1 MFGEG
6 EVAELEV
13 GLEEEVGDAYYAPF
27 AGGG

>member
-13 GLEEEVGDAYYAPF
+13 GFEEEVCDAYHAPF